1 MATIGDSVKLIR
13 SKNAGPFFLTF
24 DLMFDGREKYEA
36 ACRSKSLTAA
46 AIAQVYGVPEK
57 TVEVF
62 HYTPAFAI
70 KITFPRK
77 VPSCDIGDTDG
88 HGGQQFS
95 ALVDLPL

>member
-1 MATIGDSVKLIR
+1 MTTLGDIAKLIR

-24 DLMFDGREKYEA
+24 DIMFEDKEKYDL
-36 ACRSKSLTAA
+36 ACRSPALSAA
-46 AIAQVYGVPEK
+46 SVARLYGIPLE

-62 HYTPAFAI
+62 HYAPAYAI

-77 VPSCDIGDTDG
+77 TPSCDIGDTDG

-95 ALVDLPL
+95 PMVDLVL

>member
-1 MATIGDSVKLIR
+1 MPTIGDAVKLIR

-24 DLMFDGREKYEA
+24 DIMFDSKETYDL
-36 ACRSKSLTAA
+36 ACRSKSLSAA
-46 AIAQVYGVPEK
+46 SIAQIYGVPQAS
-57 TVEVF
+57 VEVF
-62 HYTPAFAI
+62 HYTPAYAI

-77 VPSCDIGDTDG
+77 VPSCDIGDTDC